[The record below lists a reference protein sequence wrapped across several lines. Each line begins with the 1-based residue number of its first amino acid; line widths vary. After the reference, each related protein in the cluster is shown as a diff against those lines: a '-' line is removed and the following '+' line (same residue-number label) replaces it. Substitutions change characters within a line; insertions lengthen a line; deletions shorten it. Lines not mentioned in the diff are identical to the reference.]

1 LHWATRASVIQPH
14 WTLLDGTNAQKVCL
28 GHSTISTQF
37 HLISF
42 DMLQALDE
50 VL

>member
-1 LHWATRASVIQPH
+1 MELMHRRCVLATVPSR
-14 WTLLDGTNAQKVCL
+14 LD
-28 GHSTISTQF
+28 F